1 MKARIEITQAVW
13 ERTTAYVDVDEDELR
28 EDYGTDPTGVEMYL
42 LERMDDWM
50 DTADTQFIGIVE
62 NIDTEY
68 STVIIE
74 E

>member
-13 ERTTAYVDVDEDELR
+13 ERTTAYVEIPDNELD